1 MGERILAIIVAATL
15 ALMLAFHAPGSHA
28 EVKPDAKTTTKS
40 APVPW
45 KKIPE
50 SERRVLVPLE
60 KDWAQLPA
68 TQQRR
73 LVGAAKKYPTL
84 VPIQQERFQ
93 ERIKEWSALTPAQ
106 RHSARDK
113 YKDLSNLPPA
123 KQYELREK
131 WQERATQARDPAKA
145 SPDSPA
151 K

>member
-1 MGERILAIIVAATL
+1 MGERILAIIVAAL
-15 ALMLAFHAPGSHA
+15 VAVLLAFHAPGSHA
-28 EVKPDAKTTTKS
+28 EVKPDAKPATKS

-45 KKIPE
+45 SKIPE
-50 SERRVLVPLE
+50 KERRVLMPLE
-60 KDWAQLPA
+60 KEWPQLAP
-68 TQQRR
+68 TQQRKFAA
-73 LVGAAKKYPTL
+73 AAKKYPAM

-106 RHSARDK
+106 RHAARDK

-131 WQERATQARDPAKA
+131 WQEKATQSRDPAKA

>member
-15 ALMLAFHAPGSHA
+15 ALMLAFHVPLSYA
-28 EVKPDAKTTTKS
+28 EVKPDAKPATKS

-45 KKIPE
+45 NKIPE
-50 SERRVLVPLE
+50 KERRVLMPLE
-60 KDWAQLPA
+60 KEWPQLAP
-68 TQQRR
+68 TQQRKFAA
-73 LVGAAKKYPTL
+73 AAKKYPAM

-106 RHSARDK
+106 RHAARDK

-131 WQERATQARDPAKA
+131 WQEKATQSRDPAKA
-145 SPDSPA
+145 SPYSPA